1 MQVIKCAKQPALLK
15 TLASDLLVFGQELHE
30 YLGATCAKV
39 LDGTEEGLT
48 PSEAEVTAAD
58 MTKTESTGVSKFTG
72 AGVRI
77 ANTNKMYFTFTPDTT
92 KDVTVKINGV
102 DAEATDLGNGTWI
115 VYSDGVAASQHS
127 AYVTAELL
135 ENGES
140 VQTLSLSVNNYA
152 NAMKGDATVGDVVTA
167 LYRYGA
173 AAYAYKHPQS

>member
-1 MQVIKCAKQPALLK
+1 MQVIKSAKQPALLK
-15 TLASDLLVFGQELHE
+15 TLASDLLVYGQELHE

-39 LDGTEEGLT
+39 LDGTEKGLT

-135 ENGES
+135 EDS
-140 VQTLSLSVNNYA
+140 VSVVQTLSLSVNNYA
-152 NAMKGDATVGDVVTA
+152 NAMKNDATVGEVVTA

-173 AAYAYKHPQS
+173 AAYAYKNS